1 MLLIDGTP
9 LTGSPDAMLTTA
21 SHHPALT
28 PATTAFLAAPP
39 RPPPQPPP
47 GPLVYV
53 LQGEVAFAPARCASG
68 AATLASGDATTCVIA
83 AVSTAAGVS
92 VAHVDGAS
100 APTVAAS
107 LWSGHEGCEAGDVF
121 LVGGFDDGTPAA
133 AGPSVAAAVLGSLA
147 GLEGVQLTLRLAV
160 LASAAAAGGGGGR
173 GGRGCVPVATS
184 LALTVG
190 PSPRPHAAAWEDRG
204 PCVPTRVARLWEAL
218 PRAGDSGG
226 ATNNAGDAPPTPP
239 SDRGLTRVYDER
251 GVFTVAPLTG
261 ACGPPTSP
269 QCPPAPAPPASPPSG
284 GWPSRRAAVAWL
296 AAQPDATL
304 LAAASTSP
312 AVEPPRFLADLRAAL
327 VLLLAGA
334 RGGSEWVW
342 RGGGWVEAA

>member
-1 MLLIDGTP
+1 MLLLDGAP
-9 LTGSPDAMLTTA
+9 LVGSPAAMLA
-21 SHHPALT
+21 AAARHPALT
-28 PATTAFLAAPP
+28 TATTAFLATPP

-53 LQGEVAFAPARCASG
+53 LQGEVAFEPARCASR
-68 AATLASGDATTCVIA
+68 AAILASGDATTCVIA
-83 AVSTAAGVS
+83 AVATDAGVS
-92 VAHVDGAS
+92 MAHVDGAS
-100 APTVAAS
+100 APAVATA
-107 LWSGHEGCEAGDVF
+107 LWSGHEGCEEGSVF
-121 LVGGFDDGTPAA
+121 LVGGFDDGTPHA
-133 AGPSVAAAVLGSLA
+133 AGPSVAAAVLASLA

-160 LASAAAAGGGGGR
+160 LASAAAAAGGR
-173 GGRGCVPVATS
+173 GRSGALVPVATS

-190 PSPRPHAAAWEDRG
+190 TPHPHAAAWEDRG
-204 PCVPTRVARLWEAL
+204 PCIPTRVARLWEAL
-218 PRAGDSGG
+218 PKDGGGGGGD
-226 ATNNAGDAPPTPP
+226 TNGDASPPPP
-239 SDRGLTRVYDER
+239 SDRGLTRVYDGR

-261 ACGPPTSP
+261 ACGPPASP

-284 GWPSRRAAVAWL
+284 GWPSRRAALAWL
-296 AAQPDATL
+296 AAQPDAAL

-342 RGGGWVEAA
+342 RGGWVKAA